1 MKLKELFEVMNDNQC
16 VDVYYKD
23 SHGEQI
29 KCASKNNLEC
39 IDEKYEEAE
48 VVMITVTRYNTFDV
62 IIEKPIVN
70 KRYTVNF
77 SIPSWIDLD
86 YEVEIEFEDDE
97 DENEIEERI
106 KDEFDEWLDNKIDEI
121 RGYADKEVTDVE
133 EY

>member
-39 IDEKYEEAE
+39 IDDKFEEAE
-48 VVMITVTRYNTFDV
+48 VINISVTKYNTFDV
-62 IIEKPIVN
+62 LIEKPLLN
-70 KRYTVNF
+70 KRYRVKF
-77 SIPSWIDLD
+77 EIPSWIDLED
-86 YEVEIEFEDDE
+86 EIEIEFEDEEDE
-97 DENEIEERI
+97 DEIRERI
-106 KDEFDEWLDNKIDEI
+106 DEELSDWLDDKLRDLRDE
-121 RGYADKEVTDVE
+121 ATSEVIEVE